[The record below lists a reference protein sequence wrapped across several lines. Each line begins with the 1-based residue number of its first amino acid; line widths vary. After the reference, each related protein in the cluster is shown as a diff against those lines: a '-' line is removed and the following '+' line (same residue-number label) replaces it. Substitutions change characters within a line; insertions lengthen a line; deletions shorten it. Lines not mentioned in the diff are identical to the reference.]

1 MRKIFGLERKQ
12 GIGDWRKLHHEE
24 LLDWYSSPSIILVI
38 K

>member
-12 GIGDWRKLHHEE
+12 VLGDWRKLHHEE
-24 LLDWYSSPSIILVI
+24 LHDWYSTPDIIWVI